1 LVLPLYDPDDQL
13 MATSSQPSS
22 TSSFAPLIAIVD
34 ALNVILASLVAHWLR
49 FGFADMSA
57 KFEVLTGG
65 TALLL
70 VFVLTITGVY
80 DSWRGRR
87 LPPLLKRYTFSLLLT
102 VAVLMAFLVFT
113 KTAIEFSRLWLIY
126 LVALTWLGGTLY
138 RCGYHFYLKRLRS
151 AGKNLRSVLV
161 ITSDHHHAKVLFDER
176 EMQQSGYRLVHH
188 VHSSEIER
196 WAHSGQVIEELSKYS
211 VDEVWLDLP
220 LSMGRFIKDIVY
232 ALRHV
237 TVDIR
242 FFPDFEDIQLLNHKV
257 SSILGHYAIDISCS
271 PMRGFNRT
279 LKRCEDLV
287 LGILICAL
295 VTPVCLAIALL
306 IKFSSPGPVL
316 FKQYRNGQDGRR
328 FKVYKFRSMTVHQ
341 EANGTVTQAK
351 PDDPRLTRLGAFLR
365 RTSLDELPQFF
376 NVVQGRMSIVGP
388 RPHALIHNEY
398 YMDLIES
405 YMWRHKVKPGIT
417 GLAQIRGYRGLTD
430 TLEKMERR
438 VECDLEY
445 INNWSL
451 WLDLKII
458 TLTVFSIFHN
468 RNAF

>member
-1 LVLPLYDPDDQL
+1 
-13 MATSSQPSS
+13 MATSPKPSPS
-22 TSSFAPLIAIVD
+22 SSFAPLVAIIDV
-34 ALNVILASLVAHWLR
+34 ATVILASMVAHWMR
-49 FGFADMSA
+49 FGSADMST

-70 VFVLTITGVY
+70 VFCLTITGVY

-87 LPPLLKRYTFSLLLT
+87 LLTLLKRYTLSLLLT
-102 VAVLMAFLVFT
+102 TAILLAFLVFT
-113 KTAIEFSRLWLIY
+113 KTAIEFSRLWLAY
-126 LVALTWLGGTLY
+126 LVAVTWCGGVIY
-138 RCGYHFYLKRLRS
+138 RCGHHLCLKHLRS
-151 AGKNLRSVLV
+151 SGKNLRSVLIV
-161 ITSDHHHAKVLFDER
+161 TSDKRRSETLFNR
-176 EMQQSGYRLVHH
+176 QEMQLSGYQLVHCAH
-188 VHSSEIER
+188 TSEIEAWIR
-196 WAHSGQVIEELSKYS
+196 SGQIIAELNKYS
-211 VDEVWLDLP
+211 VDEVWLDLS
-220 LSMGRFIKDIVY
+220 LSMGSFIKDIVY
-232 ALRHV
+232 AFRHV

-257 SSILGHYAIDISCS
+257 SSILGHYAIDISCT
-271 PMRGFNRT
+271 PMSGFNRI
-279 LKRCEDLV
+279 LKRLEDLV
-287 LGILICAL
+287 LGTLICILI
-295 VTPVCLAIALL
+295 TPVCLVIALL
-306 IKFSSPGPVL
+306 IRFSSPGPVL
-316 FKQYRNGQDGRR
+316 FKQYRNGRDGKR
-328 FKVYKFRSMTVHQ
+328 FKVYKFRSMEVHR

-351 PDDPRLTRLGAFLR
+351 PDDPRVTRLGGFLR

-388 RPHALIHNEY
+388 RPHALAHNEY
-398 YMDLIES
+398 YMDLMES

>member
-1 LVLPLYDPDDQL
+1 
-13 MATSSQPSS
+13 
-22 TSSFAPLIAIVD
+22 
-34 ALNVILASLVAHWLR
+34 
-49 FGFADMSA
+49 
-57 KFEVLTGG
+57 
-65 TALLL
+65 
-70 VFVLTITGVY
+70 
-80 DSWRGRR
+80 
-87 LPPLLKRYTFSLLLT
+87 
-102 VAVLMAFLVFT
+102 
-113 KTAIEFSRLWLIY
+113 
-126 LVALTWLGGTLY
+126 
-138 RCGYHFYLKRLRS
+138 
-151 AGKNLRSVLV
+151 
-161 ITSDHHHAKVLFDER
+161 
-176 EMQQSGYRLVHH
+176 
-188 VHSSEIER
+188 
-196 WAHSGQVIEELSKYS
+196 
-211 VDEVWLDLP
+211 
-220 LSMGRFIKDIVY
+220 MGRFIKDIVY

>member
-1 LVLPLYDPDDQL
+1 
-13 MATSSQPSS
+13 MAISSQHSPA
-22 TSSFAPLIAIVD
+22 SSFAPLIAIID
-34 ALNVILASLVAHWLR
+34 IATVIVASTVAHWMR
-49 FGFADMSA
+49 FGSADMSA

-70 VFVLTITGVY
+70 VFFLTITHVY

-87 LPPLLKRYTFSLLLT
+87 LLTLLKRYTLSLLLT
-102 VAVLMAFLVFT
+102 VATLMAFLVFT
-113 KTAIEFSRLWLIY
+113 KTAAEFSRLWLFY
-126 LVALTWLGGTLY
+126 LVALTWWGGTIY
-138 RCGYHFYLKRLRS
+138 RCGHHFYLKHLRNS
-151 AGKNLRSVLV
+151 GKNLRSVLI
-161 ITSDHHHAKVLFDER
+161 ITSDNHHSQTLFDQR
-176 EMQQSGYRLVHH
+176 EMQQSGYRLAHH
-188 VHSSEIER
+188 VHASEIEH
-196 WAHSGQVIEELSKYS
+196 WVHSDRMMTELNKYS

-220 LSMGRFIKDIVY
+220 LSMGSFIKDIVY
-232 ALRHV
+232 AFRHV
-237 TVDIR
+237 TVDVR

-257 SSILGHYAIDISCS
+257 SSILGHYAIDISCT
-271 PMRGFNRT
+271 PMSGFNRV
-279 LKRCEDLV
+279 LKRLEDLS
-287 LGILICAL
+287 LGTLICILIM
-295 VTPVCLAIALL
+295 PVCLVIALL
-306 IKFSSPGPVL
+306 ITISSPGPVL
-316 FKQYRNGQDGRR
+316 FKQYRNGLDGKR
-328 FKVYKFRSMTVHQ
+328 FKVYKFRSMEVHQ

-351 PDDPRLTRLGAFLR
+351 PDDPRLTRLGTFLR

-388 RPHALIHNEY
+388 RPHALIHNAY

-458 TLTVFSIFHN
+458 TLTVFSLFHN
-468 RNAF
+468 KNAF